1 MLAAG
6 AARIDI
12 TPDFPCF
19 LHGYAARDH
28 EHEGVHDRLG
38 LRALYAKGKAPAGR
52 AKGRGKAKSKA
63 GKKGNEAVLVS
74 ADILWFGDNAA
85 GAIKAQLKKKLG
97 LEPAQVFLTGTH
109 THSAPAGTGKYA
121 KKVNEKW
128 IELLVERAVAACL
141 RAKAA
146 ARPVHLKMA
155 RGSCR
160 IGINRRELRADGK
173 VILGRNPG
181 GPVDRE
187 LIALVLED
195 EKGHKV
201 ASLANFACHGVVLG
215 QENYQISG
223 DWPGF
228 ALKALETKLGAPA
241 FLFNGGA
248 GDVNPRIGPQNNF
261 EPVKKLANEFVGD
274 YLGLK
279 EHFWD
284 LSDEEDEVAGR
295 ESVVKM
301 PRKPGQEKR
310 VVKIRGI
317 RLGPIRIVGYPGEMF
332 SDTSLAVRRGMGDSP
347 VMVCAYVDGGEE
359 GYVPVREAYA
369 LGGYEVD
376 SSPYTPDGEGV
387 LRKGLLD
394 LAGKL

>member
-1 MLAAG
+1 MLEAG
-6 AARIDI
+6 AARIEI

-28 EHEGVHDRLG
+28 EHEGIHDRLG
-38 LRALYAKGKAPAGR
+38 LRALFVRGRKSPAR
-52 AKGRGKAKSKA
+52 RPKGRGKSRAKSR
-63 GKKGNEAVLVS
+63 NEAVLVS

-85 GAIKAQLKKKLG
+85 AAIKAELKRKLG
-97 LEPAQVFLTGTH
+97 LNSEQIFLTGTH
-109 THSAPAGTGKYA
+109 THSAPAATGKYA
-121 KKVNEKW
+121 KKVNEDWVK
-128 IELLVERAVAACL
+128 LLVERTVSACL
-141 RAKAA
+141 RAEAA
-146 ARPVHLKMA
+146 AGPVRLRMA

-160 IGINRRELRADGK
+160 IGINRRELRRDGK
-173 VILGRNPG
+173 IILGKNPE

-187 LIALVLED
+187 LIALALDSKE
-195 EKGHKV
+195 GHPV
-201 ASLANFACHGVVLG
+201 ARLANFACHGVVMG
-215 QENYQISG
+215 QENYRISG
-223 DWPGF
+223 DWPGL
-228 ALKALETKLGAPA
+228 ALKALENKFGVPA
-241 FLFNGGA
+241 LLFNGGA

-261 EPVKKLANEFVGD
+261 EPVKKLAHEFVGD

-284 LSDEEDEVAGR
+284 LPDEQDRVRGR
-295 ESVVKM
+295 ELAINM

-310 VVKIRGI
+310 AVKLRGL
-317 RLGPIRIVGYPGEMF
+317 RLGPVRLVGYPGEMF

-369 LGGYEVD
+369 LGGYEVE

-394 LAGKL
+394 LAAKL